1 MRRIHPESRVPPDAA
16 FDVSG
21 ELTIEQYA
29 VIGRGFKAH
38 CRHLR
43 IGRHTFIGD
52 NVEIGGGGSGGLDST
67 VMIGPECCIAQG
79 AFINC
84 AAAVFI
90 GRHVA
95 FGYETQ
101 VWTHSVWGPVVDGFP
116 MQKQE
121 PVYIGDEVW
130 LPSRCQVL
138 PGVRIG
144 DNVVVGMGSL
154 VNESLPAGCLAVG
167 RPCKPLRMHQ
177 YPRQITVSALRAY
190 LGRLIT
196 EYQLLAIAKG
206 FLPAVTMDELGGLTF
221 EHRKETVH
229 FDPWTKTFT
238 PCPDISEAAE
248 DFRDFLRRNGV
259 PFYGGGF
266 FQSLPIKESHG

>member
-1 MRRIHPESRVPPDAA
+1 MRQIHPDTRIPPDAV

-21 ELTIEQYA
+21 ELIIEQYA
-29 VIGRGFKAH
+29 VIGTGFKAH

-52 NVEIGGGGSGGLDST
+52 RVEIGGGGSGGLEAT

-79 AFINC
+79 ALINC
-84 AAAVFI
+84 AAPVFI

-130 LPSRCQVL
+130 LPSRCQIL
-138 PGVRIG
+138 PGVKIG

-154 VNESLPAGCLAVG
+154 VNRSLPSGCLALG
-167 RPCKPLRMHQ
+167 RPCKPYKLHQ
-177 YPRQITVSALRAY
+177 YPTRVTISALRAY
-190 LGRLIT
+190 LGRKLA
-196 EYQLLAIAKG
+196 EYQLLAVAKG
-206 FLPAVTMDELGGLTF
+206 FLPVTTMDDVGRIRFDHE
-221 EHRKETVH
+221 KETVV
-229 FDPWTKTFT
+229 FDPWTKAFT
-238 PCPDISEAAE
+238 PCPGISPFAE

-266 FQSLPIKESHG
+266 FTSLPIKGDHA